1 METKNT
7 IMVMVFVLL
16 GLLVLHKMRNV
27 IGLVVCLAISLGAYY
42 IINKKEE
49 IENFDGDILGQVP
62 ITESNDDEADE
73 AEVGSFENKIED
85 LMPKEEGWSESNP
98 RIVDEEGQ
106 YLSPQK
112 ANLMNMPLSML
123 GMVSNNT
130 KIANYDLRC
139 APSIKKLSGISPW
152 NNSTVEPDAY
162 RRGMSI
168 NECDAP

>member
-16 GLLVLHKMRNV
+16 GSLVLHKMRNV
-27 IGLVVCLAISLGAYY
+27 TGLVMCLAISVAAYY
-42 IINKKEE
+42 IVNKKEE
-49 IENFDGDILGQVP
+49 IENFDGDLLSKAP
-62 ITESNDDEADE
+62 STDLNNDE
-73 AEVGSFENKIED
+73 AEEGSFENKIED

-98 RIVDEEGQ
+98 RIVDEEGE

-112 ANLMNMPLSML
+112 ANLMNMPSSML

-152 NNSTVEPDAY
+152 NNSTVEPDSY

-168 NECDAP
+168 NECEAP